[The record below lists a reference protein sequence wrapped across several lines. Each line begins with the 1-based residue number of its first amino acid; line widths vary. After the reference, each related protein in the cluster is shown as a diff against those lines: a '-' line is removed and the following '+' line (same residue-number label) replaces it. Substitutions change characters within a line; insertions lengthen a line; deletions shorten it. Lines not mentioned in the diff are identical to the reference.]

1 MSLLSPTPPGN
12 NMFLGLATPTAE
24 LRPATSASPKGLVE
38 MHNLRL
44 HPRATDPESA
54 FSQDLQVIQGHVK
67 VWEALARIQGGK
79 VHR

>member
-67 VWEALARIQGGK
+67 V
-79 VHR
+79 